1 MLNLFYHRSQL
12 CPSALVFAY
21 TLFSCSLPKPQMH
34 IARHGWRSNV
44 NWLTSEPEHDSEVHQ
59 EWEKCGEKSKKSTDS
74 DCSETL
80 SLQLSAC

>member
-21 TLFSCSLPKPQMH
+21 TLFSCSLPKPQLH
-34 IARHGWRSNV
+34 IARREWR
-44 NWLTSEPEHDSEVHQ
+44 LTSEPEQSFSSEVHQ